1 MTTTADGLLWK
12 LLLSPRAD
20 EDLDRLIEEIA
31 ERRNQATRAI
41 RKFSKP
47 SRYDVT
53 AHFTDTQTLAAI
65 QALRR
70 LYVTH
75 PELRDHINCITSRAL
90 ATLSAVMLDQ

>member
-1 MTTTADGLLWK
+1 MTTSVDGLLWK

-41 RKFSKP
+41 TKFSKP

-53 AHFTDTQTLAAI
+53 AHYSDTQTLAAI
-65 QALRR
+65 QALRK

-90 ATLSAVMLDQ
+90 ATLSVEEAD